1 MSDDLTGFLPS
12 MQSIQISESNQMI
25 TTDGDLISAHSVRLR
40 LRDGSDIVFSVTEEE
55 LQKLFFVILKALS

>member
-40 LRDGSDIVFSVTEEE
+40 LRDGSDIVFSITEEE

>member
-55 LQKLFFVILKALS
+55 LQKLFFVLLKALS